1 MKEIILPLHIQKRM
15 SQRGIKKSYIKKV
28 IMEPEIILPTIN
40 PVRKRVMRKINN
52 NRLDVI
58 YVETK
63 NSFIIVTAAWL
74 NKGDAKC

>member
-40 PVRKRVMRKINN
+40 PGRKRVMRKIND

-74 NKGDAKC
+74 KKGDAKC